1 MKSPRFSRPSSR
13 ILSITMSITGPFNYE
28 VIGNTAVI
36 TLNNPKKLNALTLP
50 QYDMLAR
57 LIARANDE
65 KNTTITLIQ
74 STGRAFSAG
83 GDAKFVG
90 EQDTKFETWLR
101 LSFIMQHHLTQ
112 TILDHKKILAVAM
125 NGFAIGLSAAIVTLC
140 DLIYVHDVSKTFLLT
155 PFPSIGVLSEGG
167 LAATLPI
174 RLGWSKAAEAL
185 LLSKRISG
193 EDLLRLGF
201 INKAY
206 DGMYSSTEDF
216 NKAVLDELLT
226 AAEGLHPGS
235 IFQIKNLLKANF
247 RQIVSYTNARESY
260 DGLANW
266 TSGVPKERF
275 RKLASGELKH
285 KM

>member
-1 MKSPRFSRPSSR
+1 
-13 ILSITMSITGPFNYE
+13 MSVTSPFNYE
-28 VIGNTAVI
+28 VIGNAAVI

-112 TILDHKKILAVAM
+112 TILEHKKILAVAM

-140 DLIYVHDVSKTFLLT
+140 DLVYVHDVSKTFLST
-155 PFPSIGVLSEGG
+155 PFPNIGVLSEGG

-193 EDLLRLGF
+193 EELMKLGL

-206 DGMYSSTEDF
+206 DGKYSSTEDF
-216 NKAVLDELLT
+216 NKAVLGELLT
-226 AAEGLHPGS
+226 AAEGLHSDS

-247 RQIVSYTNARESY
+247 RQIVSYTNSRESY